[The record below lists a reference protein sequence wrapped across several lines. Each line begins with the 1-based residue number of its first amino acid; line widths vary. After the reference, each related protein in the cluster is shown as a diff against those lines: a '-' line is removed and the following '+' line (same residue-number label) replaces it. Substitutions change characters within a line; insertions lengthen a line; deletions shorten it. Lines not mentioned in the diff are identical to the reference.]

1 LCASLLIFSTH
12 FALSAGSGAGGSGA
26 NMQTRNVL
34 QRFVGKKRFVVAR
47 RPNKV

>member
-1 LCASLLIFSTH
+1 LLFPLVQVLVVVVLMCKLET
-12 FALSAGSGAGGSGA
+12 F
-26 NMQTRNVL
+26 L